1 MLHITVTFPDLKEL
15 YFKTQSRVGRHSRQR
30 VVKGKIKV
38 CVATGGHQVQTIEVY
53 VERTPDAA
61 HLVGDRCGR
70 VYLKPQPGPYFSSKV
85 KKNSVTCVLRL
96 REQTPGSVHYGPRVI
111 ICSNYSGTPL
121 YHGTEKM
128 LTAKIFVIAGLACVA
143 WRFLSNLRALGKRES
158 RDKKRQS
165 REEPG
170 RETTIF
176 AASPLCVSFKLAKTV
191 KLRRL

>member
-1 MLHITVTFPDLKEL
+1 MATPCRWSNSFAESFLFFACLADFPNEEVKEDSGSKTEPQSPTSCCLSLFNDLELGEEPGTVLHITVTFPDLKEL

-85 KKNSVTCVLRL
+85 KKSSVTCVLRL
-96 REQTPGSVHYGPRVI
+96 REQTPGSVHMV
-111 ICSNYSGTPL
+111 
-121 YHGTEKM
+121 
-128 LTAKIFVIAGLACVA
+128 LA
-143 WRFLSNLRALGKRES
+143 W
-158 RDKKRQS
+158 
-165 REEPG
+165 
-170 RETTIF
+170 
-176 AASPLCVSFKLAKTV
+176 
-191 KLRRL
+191 